1 MKPLVRSTRSRG
13 VLLLAAAVPA
23 VVLLSSCSSSSS
35 SGGAKGGGASTSGG
49 GSSGGSVTI
58 ASVQDI
64 TGANSFNGGG
74 AQAGVLTAVH
84 EINAAG
90 GIDGHQIKVKT
101 YDTTS
106 VVATSQS
113 VIRDATTAKPAVI
126 VGALQSTESTGSA
139 TVISSGQVPWLTAT
153 YPTEATNNVSYWF
166 TSSPTGK
173 GVAGGTVAGLKQ
185 LLGGSLQGKKIAFQG
200 LTAPAVDANLAAIKT
215 AIEADGGSV
224 GPIIRD
230 PITLNS
236 WTSQAATVTSAHADG
251 IIVNTNEPGS
261 TIVAKALGVAGF
273 KGPII
278 TTEGANSDS
287 LLSAVN
293 LPNFYVTRETVT
305 PKQGDP
311 LYAAAV
317 SAGQKTDAVGNPY
330 FAKEYADVYVA
341 KAVLEKCGIPCAA
354 DKFASTLKGLGPITI
369 PNGALAGPLNYASS
383 QSGLTAAQIWAWDP
397 SAKAAVSKTDVLPIT
412 NS

>member
-1 MKPLVRSTRSRG
+1 MNPLVSTRTRG
-13 VLLLAAAVPA
+13 SILLAAAVPA
-23 VVLLSSCSSSSS
+23 ALLLAACGSNSSST
-35 SGGAKGGGASTSGG
+35 GGGG
-49 GSSGGSVTI
+49 GSGGEVTI

-90 GIDGHQIKVKT
+90 GISGHQIKVKT

-106 VVATSQS
+106 VVTTSQS

-139 TVISSGQVPWLTAT
+139 TVISSGNVPWLTAT
-153 YPTEATNNVSYWF
+153 YPTTATNNVPYWF
-166 TSSPTGK
+166 TSSPTGT
-173 GVAGGTVAGLKQ
+173 GVASGTVAGLTK
-185 LLGGSLQGKKIAFQG
+185 LLGGSLHGKKIAFQG

-215 AIEADGGSV
+215 AIEAAGGTV

-236 WTSQAATVTSAHADG
+236 WTSQAATVTNAHVDG
-251 IIVNTNEPGS
+251 IIVNTNEPG
-261 TIVAKALGVAGF
+261 TTVVAKALGVAGF
-273 KGPII
+273 SGPII
-278 TTEGANSDS
+278 TTEGANSNS

-293 LPNFYVTRETVT
+293 LSNFYVTRETVT

-311 LYAAAV
+311 LYQAAV
-317 SAGQKTDAVGNPY
+317 AAGQKTDSVGNPY

-354 DKFASTLKGLGPITI
+354 DKFASTLKGLGNINI
-369 PNGALAGPLNYASS
+369 PHGALAGPLNYSSS

-397 SAKAAVSKTDVLPIT
+397 SSSSAVSKSDVLPIS
-412 NS
+412 NA